1 MFGFQSGEALACL
14 GGDLLVLGVLLFCGG
29 AVGFNLGLLLGCDS
43 VGLGLLLVGLLLR
56 GLGVSVAL
64 LGSQSAVTFGLD
76 GLSEAVL
83 GGLAVGATT
92 GGGGLGGLGPGEGE
106 FTVGEVSEGVVL
118 ALAGLHSVERA
129 HVGVVGGLEGLL
141 LLGLRLRGVCL
152 RRGGLRRLPWGGERL
167 CALAGALVGGGGA
180 GAGGVL
186 RGGALLGGGLCQC
199 PVEES
204 ALRLLALL
212 GVLEGDG
219 VEPGQFPAAVDG
231 CDSGVLDA
239 GEGALLTL
247 RGGVDGGSLRAGLVC
262 RGLGCLMLGGVIA
275 VEFLGFGDLRAVV
288 LGAVG
293 AVHLFCGVSLRDAAP
308 LPSEDLVGLWDGQFI
323 LCRG

>member
-1 MFGFQSGEALACL
+1 MGATTCRRRLLCLGEGGGEVVVGEVGEGVILALA
-14 GGDLLVLGVLLFCGG
+14 VAHGVEG
-29 AVGFNLGLLLGCDS
+29 ACVG
-43 VGLGLLLVGLLLR
+43 VGLDGCLRRLLR
-56 GLGVSVAL
+56 G
-64 LGSQSAVTFGLD
+64 
-76 GLSEAVL
+76 
-83 GGLAVGATT
+83 
-92 GGGGLGGLGPGEGE
+92 
-106 FTVGEVSEGVVL
+106 
-118 ALAGLHSVERA
+118 
-129 HVGVVGGLEGLL
+129 
-141 LLGLRLRGVCL
+141 
-152 RRGGLRRLPWGGERL
+152 GERP
-167 CALAGALVGGGGA
+167 CTLAGALVGGGGA

-186 RGGALLGGGLCQC
+186 RGSALLGGGLCQC

-219 VEPGQFPAAVDG
+219 VKPGQFPAAVDG

-247 RGGVDGGSLRAGLVC
+247 RGGVDGCSLRAGLVR

-275 VEFLGFGDLRAVV
+275 VEFLGFGDLRTVV